1 MILMQCIF
9 EYIVFLIEEL
19 GDKVHQHV
27 QYRHKIIIE
36 MKCHSQ
42 IVSDVGR
49 QWRKD
54 QIVEEDLGHGNLY
67 IGSGFEGEV
76 AVERKVPKDR

>member
-36 MKCHSQ
+36 SFRCRSTM
-42 IVSDVGR
+42 
-49 QWRKD
+49 
-54 QIVEEDLGHGNLY
+54 
-67 IGSGFEGEV
+67 
-76 AVERKVPKDR
+76 A